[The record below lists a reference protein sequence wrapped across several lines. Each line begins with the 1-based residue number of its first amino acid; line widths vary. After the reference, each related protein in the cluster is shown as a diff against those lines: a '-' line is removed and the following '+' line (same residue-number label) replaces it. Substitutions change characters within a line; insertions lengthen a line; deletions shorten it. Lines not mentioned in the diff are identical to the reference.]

1 MDKKDF
7 CGHSHLPG
15 NVFESMTDAVYL
27 IDPHS
32 SRIVD
37 ANRAAYESLGMTRN
51 EVIDQ
56 SVLSLNKDVIG
67 LDQWQAMRARDESKK
82 NAVMNFLEAQQ
93 SEYGQ
98 GKKKR
103 HKK

>member
-1 MDKKDF
+1 MPCTDLKNDDDDDDDDAGGAWK
-7 CGHSHLPG
+7 GPA
-15 NVFESMTDAVYL
+15 ESVA
-27 IDPHS
+27 
-32 SRIVD
+32 
-37 ANRAAYESLGMTRN
+37 G
-51 EVIDQ
+51 
-56 SVLSLNKDVIG
+56 
-67 LDQWQAMRARDESKK
+67 ESKK

>member
-1 MDKKDF
+1 MISKTTTTTTTTT
-7 CGHSHLPG
+7 
-15 NVFESMTDAVYL
+15 MQ
-27 IDPHS
+27 
-32 SRIVD
+32 
-37 ANRAAYESLGMTRN
+37 AALGKAR
-51 EVIDQ
+51 
-56 SVLSLNKDVIG
+56 
-67 LDQWQAMRARDESKK
+67 LDQYKAMRARDESKK

>member
-1 MDKKDF
+1 VA
-7 CGHSHLPG
+7 G
-15 NVFESMTDAVYL
+15 
-27 IDPHS
+27 
-32 SRIVD
+32 
-37 ANRAAYESLGMTRN
+37 
-51 EVIDQ
+51 
-56 SVLSLNKDVIG
+56 
-67 LDQWQAMRARDESKK
+67 ESKK